1 MSDAANNARSVRID
15 KTMWWDAIQQW
26 FFGLG
31 EQYGVN
37 PIIFG
42 AIYVGAIPLFT
53 LSIAWLVRNLRRKK
67 SIVLPMLCAGLCF
80 ISAYLY
86 LIIVGMNVPL
96 WVYLLI
102 AAMVLFGIYSTVK
115 KVRSQV
121 AVPEANSDLKSRKVP
136 QS

>member
-1 MSDAANNARSVRID
+1 LSDAANNARSVRID

-102 AAMVLFGIYSTVK
+102 TAMVLFGIYSTVK

-121 AVPEANSDLKSRKVP
+121 AVP
-136 QS
+136 

>member
-1 MSDAANNARSVRID
+1 
-15 KTMWWDAIQQW
+15 MWWDAIQQW

-31 EQYGVN
+31 KQYGVN

-67 SIVLPMLCAGLCF
+67 SIILPMLCAGFCF
-80 ISAYLY
+80 TSAYLY
-86 LIIVGMNVPL
+86 LIVVGMNVPL

-102 AAMVLFGIYSTVK
+102 AGMVLIGIYSTIK
-115 KVRSQV
+115 KVRAQLAMPDAKPDDKPSQI
-121 AVPEANSDLKSRKVP
+121 P

>member
-1 MSDAANNARSVRID
+1 LSDAANNARSVRID

-121 AVPEANSDLKSRKVP
+121 AVP
-136 QS
+136 

>member
-121 AVPEANSDLKSRKVP
+121 AVP
-136 QS
+136 

>member
-1 MSDAANNARSVRID
+1 
-15 KTMWWDAIQQW
+15 MWWNSIQQW
-26 FFGLG
+26 FYGLG

-37 PIIFG
+37 PLIFG

-53 LSIAWLVRNLRRKK
+53 LSIGWLVRNLRRKK

-102 AAMVLFGIYSTVK
+102 AAMVLFGIFSTMK
-115 KVRSQV
+115 KVRRQV
-121 AVPEANSDLKSRKVP
+121 AVPEANSDH
-136 QS
+136 